1 MFNLI
6 ASLPHVAMLDGHYY
20 GIGGFPRQG
29 CVFEISQNEFKCIY
43 TNIGK
48 YTEQQLVNGNEILF
62 VSFEGK
68 ALLGYIPI
76 VDLEEGFH
84 SENYFNSKV
93 LSAIFRKSRREVVTL
108 FIDEYGSYKVDKN
121 INTYGCLQDIFY
133 GDNFDDDEVVGI
145 RKGSIVWRVSYEQ
158 PLDFRGSYPYY
169 GYHRFYTIE
178 NNNLVCYAY
187 DGGKFL
193 FDCPLP
199 ETPSEVLEFDGRT
212 VFQTSMNIIS
222 LDESGN
228 VLGSINLPHD
238 KNILYQGHHLLAN
251 DDNHIYVI
259 DRETSDVVIYDYSLS
274 ERHRVSILKDFS
286 VHFQRVSSEL
296 NALNLQCAKENIIG
310 SSYMSFWHPDET
322 LEIESFISDENNYSV
337 ERNESDGKS
346 SYEVMI
352 DTDNKHDFFRLCDV
366 IVMDVANK
374 YGEDYCEREEV
385 DRQFGGDI
393 RVLVNSKLFEMEP
406 EWIATIQDR
415 LNHMI
420 KTLGGNMQGGVVSGD
435 KQKYIEVTLIP
446 KT

>member
-1 MFNLI
+1 MFSI
-6 ASLPHVAMLDGHYY
+6 ISSSADVAKYNGDYY
-20 GIGGFPRQG
+20 GSGQFPKEG
-29 CVFEISQNEFKCIY
+29 YLFKVVGDNIELEFLNNGECFVSQYVGDNE
-43 TNIGK
+43 
-48 YTEQQLVNGNEILF
+48 VLF
-62 VSFEGK
+62 VSNFGSEILGSDP
-68 ALLGYIPI
+68 ALYL
-76 VDLEEGFH
+76 DDGFDGR
-84 SENYFNSKV
+84 NYFSDKV
-93 LSAIFRKSRREVVTL
+93 LAAKKRISRHEVVTRL
-108 FIDEYGSYKVDKN
+108 VEHGKSYDMPEEIN
-121 INTYGCLQDIFY
+121 ISGYLNGVFY
-133 GDNFDDDEVVGI
+133 GRSFSRNKILGVSEG
-145 RKGSIVWRVSYEQ
+145 KNVWGVCYVRPEG
-158 PLDFRGSYPYY
+158 FRGVYPFEKN
-169 GYHRFYTIE
+169 HHFYLSE
-178 NNNLVCYAY
+178 NNQLQCYSY
-187 DGGKFL
+187 SGGKHVFN
-193 FDCPLP
+193 FPLS
-199 ETPSEVLEFDGRT
+199 EIPSEVLEFDGRT
-212 VFQTSMNIIS
+212 VFQTSKNIIS
-222 LDESGN
+222 LDESRN